1 MVDAAISARMD
12 AILQLG
18 ILEGHIPDCMFEFFL
33 TLGLVLLVRPSLPL
47 HLLRRGRGIDARD
60 LALCT
65 VCASIEF
72 LVAFELPTTASIAG
86 SSRGFDLAIKE
97 GGG

>member
-1 MVDAAISARMD
+1 MVDAAISARKD

-18 ILEGHIPDCMFEFFL
+18 IFGGHIPDCMFELFL

-47 HLLRRGRGIDARD
+47 HLLRRGRRIDARD